1 MGKYYTYIHKLNSTG
16 EVFYVG
22 VAQRVSRLRSLRCRS
37 KSWHD
42 MAKQEW
48 TAEMVKY
55 HNTDLSACLH
65 EQELIDYYLSLK
77 HPLVNVDRY
86 VGSTVRQKWGKDTI
100 EKRKEAIVNSGR
112 KGGKVSSEA
121 KTLAARLN
129 GAKGGRGNK
138 KSIKPTVW
146 L

>member
-22 VAQRVSRLRSLRCRS
+22 VAQRVSRLRSLRDRS
-37 KSWHD
+37 KNWHD

-86 VGSTVRQKWGKDTI
+86 VGSTVRQKWGKEMI
-100 EKRKEAIVNSGR
+100 CKRFTNLSNSCKLGC
-112 KGGKVSSEA
+112 KVSSEA
-121 KTLAARLN
+121 KTIAARLN
-129 GAKGGRGNK
+129 GAKGGRPRKHN
-138 KSIKPTVW
+138 PRAW